1 MSQTRLNSN
10 NISNYGL
17 VKKGANTSFIIFT
30 IIIAIN
36 IIIIII
42 NTFMHIHELT
52 YQDRLKS
59 GKWPMEK
66 SYSQEKAKLKQPTVK
81 DGIINTL
88 CT

>member
-42 NTFMHIHELT
+42 NTFTFM
-52 YQDRLKS
+52 
-59 GKWPMEK
+59 
-66 SYSQEKAKLKQPTVK
+66 
-81 DGIINTL
+81 N
-88 CT
+88 